1 MKDNISAYA
10 IFNITQNKYIVKPS
24 ISGGRKYL
32 IYGDLASARR
42 MLTQLKKYEFK
53 NDKLRIVELVP
64 KIEDLGWDNE

>member
-10 IFNITQNKYIVKPS
+10 IFNITQNKYIFKFYG
-24 ISGGRKYL
+24 GGRRYL

-42 MLTQLKKYEFK
+42 MLNQLKEHYKFK
-53 NDKLRIVELVP
+53 DDKLRIVELVP